1 MEEVLSAC
9 TRNGLQTEITLT
21 TQGLLAFISVF
32 EKMDLFVPG
41 ALVEDRVKQGHL
53 RLKKKCLRELTTSP
67 PTSTRAIAHVM
78 SSN

>member
-41 ALVEDRVKQGHL
+41 ALVEDSVKQGHL
-53 RLKKKCLRELTTSP
+53 RLKKCLRELTT
-67 PTSTRAIAHVM
+67 THQLAHVPLPM
-78 SSN
+78 S